1 MSQEKEHGHKLRLL
15 LVMRALVERPDHY
28 TKKALAQKFG
38 VHADTI
44 ANYFTDFAN
53 AGFELNK
60 DRKHRYRF
68 AEDSTYE
75 ALRDLL
81 HFTDEDQ
88 NYLLEALQSFDRHSP
103 RSERIQ
109 RKVSALYDFTQLGY
123 ENLRKPHLA
132 KINLLLQARADRQR
146 VTLGDYR
153 SSNSSEIRD
162 RLVEPFHVSA
172 EEDVLHALDVEKKA
186 IRHYRISRI
195 GHIILLD
202 DAWAFEGKHNIMP
215 TDPFRMVDAHPVW
228 VHLRLSV
235 GAYNELLERFPLTR
249 QYVRPA
255 AEPDMFDFEAR
266 VNRKFYGLANFILGN
281 YHLKVEVVSP
291 DELKDHLREMVRQMD
306 F

>member
-1 MSQEKEHGHKLRLL
+1 MEKEHGHKLRLL
-15 LVMRALVERPDHY
+15 LVMRALIERPGHY
-28 TKKALAQKFG
+28 TKKTLAQKFG

-44 ANYFTDFAN
+44 GNYFTDFAN
-53 AGFELNK
+53 AGFELVK
-60 DRKHRYRF
+60 DGKHRYRF

-81 HFTDEDQ
+81 HFTDDDQ
-88 NYLLEALQSFDRHSP
+88 EYLIEALRRYDRHSP

-109 RKVSALYDFTQLGY
+109 RKVSGLYDFTQLGY
-123 ENLRKPHLA
+123 ENLRKPHLT
-132 KINLLLQARADRQR
+132 KINLLLQAKDHRQR

-172 EEDVLHALDVEKKA
+172 EEDVLHALDVEKEA

-195 GHIILLD
+195 GHILLTEEP
-202 DAWAFEGKHNIMP
+202 WAFAGKHNIMP
-215 TDPFRMVDAHPVW
+215 TDPFRMVDANPVW

-266 VNRKFYGLANFILGN
+266 VNRQFYGLANFILGN

-291 DELKDHLREMVRQMD
+291 DALKEHLRGMVEGMK